1 MNAMKPQSKLKPT
14 KTLWLQATSVHL
26 DLDPDQMQSS
36 SSNFVYD
43 FGHFGLLI
51 GKKELDR

>member
-14 KTLWLQATSVHL
+14 KTIWLQATSVHL

-43 FGHFGLLI
+43 FGHFGLLF